1 MSFEQLVDQI
11 RASASPELI
20 GKVIDS
26 FPGTDDIEPWSHLD
40 SLLWPD
46 LPANDDSARLQLPQ
60 IIKQYKD
67 DLDSL
72 IQRYQQLRTEGLLA
86 LSNYDIGIAYRQV
99 GPEAGLAQALQ
110 SVANHIARTRA
121 QLNWL
126 LEQQQRLILPQ
137 LALF

>member
-26 FPGTDDIEPWSHLD
+26 FPSTDDIEPWSHLD

-60 IIKQYKD
+60 IIEQYQD

-72 IQRYQQLRTEGLLA
+72 IHRYQRLRTEGLFA

-99 GPEAGLAQALQ
+99 GPEAGLSQALL

-121 QLNWL
+121 QLAWL
-126 LEQQQRLILPQ
+126 LEQQQRLTLPQ

>member
-11 RASASPELI
+11 RANACPELI
-20 GKVIDS
+20 GQVIHS

-46 LPANDDSARLQLPQ
+46 LPANEDSARVQLPQ
-60 IIKQYKD
+60 IIEHYQD

-72 IQRYQQLRTEGLLA
+72 IQRYQRLHTEGLLA

-99 GPEAGLAQALQ
+99 GPEAGLAQALR

-121 QLNWL
+121 QLAWL
-126 LEQQQRLILPQ
+126 LDQQQRLTLPQ